1 MILGRKDKMIKSMIK
16 SVSDTVSDNYDELTS
31 KINDMVKTDKIT
43 VEHKHTHTI
52 DLFNTYKMLGK
63 NMDNMSD
70 ADWKKTSKVMYKTFT
85 SINKIVDKA
94 IKDIK

>member
-52 DLFNTYKMLGK
+52 DLFNTYKLLGK

>member
-1 MILGRKDKMIKSMIK
+1 MIKSMIQ
-16 SVSDTVSDNYDELTS
+16 SVSDTVSDTYDEVS
-31 KINDMVKTDKIT
+31 DKVKDMVKTDKIT

-52 DLFNTYKMLGK
+52 DLFNTYKLLGK

-70 ADWKKTSKVMYKTFT
+70 ADWKKVSKVMYKTFT
-85 SINKIVDKA
+85 SVNKIVKKA

>member
-1 MILGRKDKMIKSMIK
+1 MILGRKDKMINSMIK
-16 SVSDTVSDNYDELTS
+16 SVEDCYDEVTD
-31 KINDMVKTDKIT
+31 KVKEMVKTDKVTI
-43 VEHKHTHTI
+43 EHKHTHTI
-52 DLFNTYKMLGK
+52 DLFNTYKLLGK

-70 ADWKKTSKVMYKTFT
+70 ADWKKTSNVMYKTFT

>member
-1 MILGRKDKMIKSMIK
+1 MILGRKDKMINSIIK
-16 SVSDTVSDNYDELTS
+16 SVEDCYDEVTD
-31 KINDMVKTDKIT
+31 KVKEMVKTDKVTI
-43 VEHKHTHTI
+43 EHKHTHTI
-52 DLFNTYKMLGK
+52 DLFNTYKLLGK

>member
-1 MILGRKDKMIKSMIK
+1 MILGRKDKMINSMIK
-16 SVSDTVSDNYDELTS
+16 SVEDCYDEVTD
-31 KINDMVKTDKIT
+31 KVKEMVKTDKVTI
-43 VEHKHTHTI
+43 EHKHTHTI

>member
-1 MILGRKDKMIKSMIK
+1 MIK
-16 SVSDTVSDNYDELTS
+16 SVEDCYDEVTD
-31 KINDMVKTDKIT
+31 KVKEMVKTDKVTI
-43 VEHKHTHTI
+43 EHKHTHTI
-52 DLFNTYKMLGK
+52 DLFNTYKLLGK

>member
-1 MILGRKDKMIKSMIK
+1 MIKSMIK
-16 SVSDTVSDNYDELTS
+16 SVSDTVSDNYDELTT

-52 DLFNTYKMLGK
+52 DLFNTYKLLGK

-70 ADWKKTSKVMYKTFT
+70 ADWKKVSKVMYKTFT
-85 SINKIVDKA
+85 SINKIVEKA
-94 IKDIK
+94 MKDIK

>member
-1 MILGRKDKMIKSMIK
+1 MIKSMIQ
-16 SVSDTVSDNYDELTS
+16 SVTDTVSDTYDEVS
-31 KINDMVKTDKIT
+31 DKVKDMVKTDKIT

-70 ADWKKTSKVMYKTFT
+70 ADWKKASKVMYKTFT
-85 SINKIVDKA
+85 SINKIVEKA
-94 IKDIK
+94 MKDIK

>member
-1 MILGRKDKMIKSMIK
+1 MINSMIK
-16 SVSDTVSDNYDELTS
+16 SVEDCYDEVTD
-31 KINDMVKTDKIT
+31 KVKEMVKTDKVTI
-43 VEHKHTHTI
+43 EHKHTHTI
-52 DLFNTYKMLGK
+52 DLFNTYKLLGK